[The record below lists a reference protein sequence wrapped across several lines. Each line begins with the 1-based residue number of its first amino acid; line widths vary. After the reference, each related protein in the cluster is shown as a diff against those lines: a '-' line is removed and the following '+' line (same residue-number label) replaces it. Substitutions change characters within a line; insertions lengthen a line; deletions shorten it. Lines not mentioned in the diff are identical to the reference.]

1 MSAKYYD
8 GTSAYKIEE
17 YYNYT
22 DKYEK
27 KNKKSIRPHPKRALG
42 LNKKKLAALIIFVF
56 AVAIGYLYANAVLIE
71 SATEV
76 SDLTD
81 KLQNAKDTNTQL
93 SFDIT
98 SGVDLSDVKK
108 KAETKFGM
116 QRPEDYQNVYVDV
129 VQNDYAEISGKKGET
144 GGILDKMITALSS
157 FLAYIK

>member
-1 MSAKYYD
+1 M
-8 GTSAYKIEE
+8 
-17 YYNYT
+17 
-22 DKYEK
+22 
-27 KNKKSIRPHPKRALG
+27 
-42 LNKKKLAALIIFVF
+42 
-56 AVAIGYLYANAVLIE
+56 IE

-129 VQNDYAEISGKKGET
+129 VQNDYAEISGKKSET

>member
-1 MSAKYYD
+1 MAAKYYD

-22 DKYEK
+22 DKYDK
-27 KNKKSIRPHPKRALG
+27 KNDIEKEHKSKIAFKI
-42 LNKKKLAALIIFVF
+42 NKKKIAALLIGVF
-56 AVAIGYLYANAVLIE
+56 AVAIGFLYANAVLIE

-76 SDLTD
+76 SELTD

-98 SGVDLSDVKK
+98 SGVNLSDVKK

-116 QRPEDYQNVYVDV
+116 QRPEDYQNVYVNV
-129 VQNDYAEISGKKGET
+129 VQNDYAEVSEKKNER
-144 GGILDKMITALSS
+144 GGIIDKMITALSS